1 MSPDWHG
8 KQALKLEAEASL
20 DLALEGKSPEVKAR
34 VRHLVMKRGIDPSDP
49 VWELLIALD
58 ILRVLIEDG
67 PHQWETCFQSFQ
79 DELEAWTS
87 SHLQTLTAL
96 AQESEAIQQLA
107 QDSEQMGAVMQTLT
121 FQSETLS
128 QQLQDSRDSLAQVL
142 AAWEA
147 VISQLAR
154 QQQERQALAAKQ
166 QEKLATLGKA
176 IQQLNQRLDRPSF
189 LQQTSWRGIVLAV
202 AVAYTLVFSAISL
215 TTLVLYLRD
224 RPLLLEQ
231 IHQGSVDSDR

>member
-1 MSPDWHG
+1 MSP
-8 KQALKLEAEASL
+8 LKPEAETSL
-20 DLALEGKSPEVKAR
+20 DRALEGKPPEVKAR

-67 PHQWETCFQSFQ
+67 PRQWETRFQRFQ

-96 AQESEAIQQLA
+96 AQESAAIQQLS
-107 QDSEQMGAVMQTLT
+107 QDSEQMSAVMQTLA
-121 FQSETLS
+121 FQGEALS
-128 QQLQDSRDSLAQVL
+128 QQLQDSRDSLAEVL

-147 VISQLAR
+147 IISQLAH

-166 QEKLATLGKA
+166 QEQLITLGKA

-231 IHQGSVDSDR
+231 VHQGR